1 MALLV
6 STMAK
11 LNKAGVTKMKKL
23 LAIIALITL
32 TGCASIVDMIPSR
45 WDANQAK
52 IITDIQVQIKHFDCK
67 GNQTQQLGLLAS
79 NVEWFDIYAKTK
91 PTKDIAKLTDT
102 ITNTVKEYQD
112 RLKTGPVSPL
122 YCDLK
127 VKIIKQQTDI
137 LAGSVQGR
145 F

>member
-6 STMAK
+6 STMVT
-11 LNKAGVTKMKKL
+11 LNKAGATKMKRL
-23 LAIIALITL
+23 LAITALITL

>member
-1 MALLV
+1 MQILGQLLLV
-6 STMAK
+6 ILVLVM
-11 LNKAGVTKMKKL
+11 
-23 LAIIALITL
+23 L

-52 IITDIQVQIKHFDCK
+52 VITDIQVQTNHFDCK
-67 GNQTQQLGLLAS
+67 GDQAQQLRSLAL
-79 NVEWFDIYAKTK
+79 NIEWFNTYAKTK
-91 PTKDIAKLTDT
+91 PTKDIAKLTGT
-102 ITNTVKEYQD
+102 VTATVKEYQD
-112 RLKTGPVSPL
+112 RLKAGPVSPL